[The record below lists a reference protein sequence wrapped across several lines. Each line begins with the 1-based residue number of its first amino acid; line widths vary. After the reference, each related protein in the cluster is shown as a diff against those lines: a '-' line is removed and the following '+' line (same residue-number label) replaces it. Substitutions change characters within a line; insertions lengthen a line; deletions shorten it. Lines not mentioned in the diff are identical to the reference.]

1 MSHSTGT
8 VRLFRLGMGAAGA
21 LLVALAAGPRVA
33 SANGGPGERHA
44 MQSSGADAYVLSVGG
59 HTTSTN
65 LSIED
70 YARIREKRSGDFLWF
85 RRAGKGFVIEDGA
98 TLAAAAALFGPLR
111 ALEPEQEDLRLR
123 ERALEEKERALD
135 RAEED
140 IDREMDRLSEGT
152 DLEGDDAGGDEMES
166 EADAREPE
174 ADAEDVRARMDELRD
189 RQGELRDHQ
198 REVESGSREL
208 EAIERDLDSREDAL
222 EREAESGLW
231 KLMDDAVGKGIAKPS
246 ARP

>member
-1 MSHSTGT
+1 MSHSTGS
-8 VRLFRLGMGAAGA
+8 VRLCRLGMAAAAA
-21 LLVALAAGPRVA
+21 LLVALVAGPRVA
-33 SANGGPGERHA
+33 SAGGPGDRHA
-44 MQSSGADAYVLSVGG
+44 EPSSDADAYILSVGG
-59 HTTSTN
+59 QMTSTN

-70 YARIREKRSGDFLWF
+70 YGRIREKRSGDFLWF
-85 RRAGKGFVIEDGA
+85 RRGGKGFVIEDGA

-111 ALEPEQEDLRLR
+111 ALEPEQEDLRVK

-135 RAEED
+135 RSEED
-140 IDREMDRLSEGT
+140 IDREMERLSEGN
-152 DLEGDDAGGDEMES
+152 DLEVDGAGGDEMES

-174 ADAEDVRARMDELRD
+174 ADAEDVRVRMDELRD
-189 RQGELRDHQ
+189 RQGELRDRQ

-222 EREAESGLW
+222 ERQAESGLW
-231 KLMDDAVGKGIAKPS
+231 KLMDDAAGKGVAKPS